1 MYATARRKFKKIDKL
16 INEDKVEVKEQA
28 GLCEVETEYF
38 SQLFEEKEG
47 VYEHVLSLIQQRV
60 SSEDNDKLLE
70 PITKEELYETQIHM
84 HLSKSPGP
92 NGFNLAYYRN
102 F

>member
-16 INEDKVEVKEQA
+16 INEDKMEVKEQA
-28 GLCEVETEYF
+28 GLCEVAKEYF

-60 SSEDNDKLLE
+60 YNDKLLE
-70 PITKEELYETQIHM
+70 PITKEELYETRIHM
-84 HLSKSPGP
+84 HLSKSTGP
-92 NGFNLAYYRN
+92 DGFNLAYY
-102 F
+102 